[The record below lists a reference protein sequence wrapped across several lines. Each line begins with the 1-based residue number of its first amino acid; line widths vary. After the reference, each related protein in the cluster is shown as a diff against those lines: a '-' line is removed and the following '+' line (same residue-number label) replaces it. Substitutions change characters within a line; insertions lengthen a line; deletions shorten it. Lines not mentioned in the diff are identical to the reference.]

1 MQSNKRTD
9 LTPGWCGDLPVRYYH
24 SQGSGPVT
32 VVFIHGFTLTA
43 QSYFQQVDFL
53 HYRYPEVSCL
63 LLDLRG
69 HGDSGEIEPELCTLD
84 ATADDVASAIRTA
97 APTGPLVVVG
107 HSLGGMTAL
116 NFLRRYR
123 DLAAR
128 VRGVILISTAVE
140 SLSSQGVPQVL
151 ALPAAEKIHNAVE
164 ASLKEAQAFRT
175 EVAALL
181 APALAA
187 TVFYRDGVAY
197 DLVQFHAAM
206 IQNTPLKTMVGFFD
220 DLQHHEELEAIDK
233 LNEVPGVVI
242 VGEEDHFTPPSQS
255 EVIADAWGNSTL
267 YRLADVGH
275 MVILEAPEIV
285 NGALE
290 QMIQRATPQPH
301 TQN

>member
-1 MQSNKRTD
+1 MQLKKRTG

-43 QSYFQQVDFL
+43 QSFFQQVDFL

-69 HGDSGEIEPELCTLD
+69 HGESGEIDPELCTLD
-84 ATADDVASAIRTA
+84 ATTDDVASAIRTA
-97 APTGPLVVVG
+97 APTGPLVIVG
-107 HSLGGMTAL
+107 HSLGGMVAL

-123 DLAAR
+123 DLAGR

-164 ASLKEAQAFRT
+164 ASPKEAQAFRT

-220 DLQHHEELEAIDK
+220 DLQHHEELEAIDE

-255 EVIADAWGNSTL
+255 EVIADLWGKSTL

-290 QMIQRATPQPH
+290 QMIRRATPQPQ